1 MCDVHPGDAAC
12 GGMTRRAFLKGTLS
26 CGAYVAAALAAATA
40 VQQRAFAAAAREVVA
55 ETKFARVEKV
65 AEGAWAVISTP
76 QGGQFTTVSNGGIIA
91 GKDAVLA
98 IEGFMNPAGATW
110 LREVAESVAGRA
122 PTHVV
127 MTHFHNDH
135 IGGVGG
141 YAGGGAMP
149 KVVVT
154 ETVRGKLKPDQMS
167 DVMVVSES
175 GPTELDLGGRA
186 VKLAPRRGH
195 TPSDLSVEL
204 VDPKIT
210 WCGDLY
216 WNGMF
221 PNYVDAIPSELEAN
235 CRALLGDA
243 GATYVPGHGG
253 VAGEGDVA
261 RYIGLLEDIE
271 ATARK
276 AYAAGT
282 PAEEVFQTYTPPT
295 PIGEWEILL
304 PNMHKAA
311 FVKWEEELKKG

>member
-1 MCDVHPGDAAC
+1 MCDVHSSGHRA
-12 GGMTRRAFLKGTLS
+12 GTVTRRAFLRGTLS
-26 CGAYVAAALAAATA
+26 CGAYVAAALAGASAM
-40 VQQRAFAAAAREVVA
+40 QRRAFAAPVREVVA

-110 LREVAESVAGRA
+110 LREVAEGVAGHA
-122 PTHVV
+122 PTHVA
-127 MTHFHNDH
+127 MTHFHGDH

-149 KVVVT
+149 KIVVT
-154 ETVRGKLKPDQMS
+154 ETVRGKLKPDQIP

-186 VKLAPRRGH
+186 VRLVPRRGH

-204 VDPKIT
+204 VDPKVT

-243 GATYVPGHGG
+243 EATYVPGHGA
-253 VAGEGDVA
+253 VAGQGDVA

-282 PAEEVFQTYTPPT
+282 PADEVFKTYTPPAS
-295 PIGEWEILL
+295 IGEWEILM
-304 PNMHKAA
+304 PNMHRSA
-311 FVKWEEELKKG
+311 FVKWEEELANG